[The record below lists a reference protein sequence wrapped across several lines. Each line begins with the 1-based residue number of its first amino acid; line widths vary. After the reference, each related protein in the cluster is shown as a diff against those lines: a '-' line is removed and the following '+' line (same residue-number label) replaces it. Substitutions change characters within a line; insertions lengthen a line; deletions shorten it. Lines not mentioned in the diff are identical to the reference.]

1 MLRFREMERNS
12 NNHHP
17 DGGAGHACRG
27 RDGGGNR
34 GGGQGVGPTRV
45 ESIGVLGNG
54 GYGMELGLRSAA
66 LLNEVHPDPRNKMF
80 FV

>member
-1 MLRFREMERNS
+1 MERNS
-12 NNHHP
+12 NNHHHH
-17 DGGAGHACRG
+17 GGAGHAG
-27 RDGGGNR
+27 LGSDGGGNR

-45 ESIGVLGNG
+45 ESIGVHGNG

-66 LLNEVHPDPRNKMF
+66 LLNEVHPDLRNEMF